1 MGFTDLGIISSLIGG
16 GMGLIN
22 QNKAIKAQQKM
33 QEQAQQ
39 YGREMAEQQNQ
50 YELDRMRLS
59 YDYNKMAADYSQQ
72 LAKDMWNYTGY
83 ENQKKQM
90 EAAGLNPAL
99 MYGSGG
105 GGGQSTN
112 GGNMSAPNTIQPMA
126 VQVALQAEQQK
137 AQIELTKAQT
147 NNIKAQTMK
156 TASTEMANSALDI
169 VSKLISNKAGV
180 VNTRKAEEEINN
192 IKLTNE
198 QINENVTKL
207 KNENKILEFENWLN
221 DIKKN
226 AAHVLD
232 NGTRISFEELFRSK
246 ELQGLQTELKELGY
260 RWDKADFDQNVVM
273 GLFNNLQAIVEG
285 QTDGYK
291 INTKKYEE
299 MDWNL
304 KNDKAFGDLL
314 DNLGAD
320 SKFSKL
326 LLGIIRYFA
335 RK

>member
-1 MGFTDLGIISSLIGG
+1 MGFTDFGIISSILGG
-16 GMGLIN
+16 GLGLIS

-156 TASTEMANSALDI
+156 TASTEMANSALEI
-169 VSKLISNKAGV
+169 VSKLINNKVGE
-180 VNTRKAEEEINN
+180 VNTKKAEEEINQ

-198 QINENVTKL
+198 QINENVNKL

-232 NGTRISFEELFRSK
+232 NGTRISFEQLFKSK

-260 RWDKADFDQNVVM
+260 RYDKADFDQNVIM

-291 INTKKYEE
+291 INSKKYEE

-314 DNLGAD
+314 NSLGAD
-320 SKFSKL
+320 NKFSKL
-326 LLGIIRYFA
+326 ILGIIRYFA

>member
-1 MGFTDLGIISSLIGG
+1 MGFTDFGIFSTLLGG
-16 GMGLIN
+16 GLGLITQN
-22 QNKAIKAQQKM
+22 QALKAQQQM
-33 QEQAQQ
+33 QEQAQE

-50 YELDRMRLS
+50 YELDRMKLS
-59 YDYNKMAADYSQQ
+59 YDYNKMAADYSQK
-72 LAKDMWNYTGY
+72 LAKEMWNYTGY
-83 ENQKKQM
+83 SNQKKQM
-90 EAAGLNPAL
+90 EEAGLNPAL
-99 MYGSGG
+99 MYGGGG
-105 GGGQSTN
+105 GGGQTSS
-112 GGNMSAPNTIQPMA
+112 GGSMSAPNTLQPMA

-156 TASTEMANSALDI
+156 TATTDMANSALDI
-169 VSKLISNKAGV
+169 VGKLISNKSGE
-180 VNTRKAEEEINN
+180 VNTKKAEEEISQ

-198 QINENVTKL
+198 QISEGVTKL
-207 KNENKILEFENWLN
+207 KNENKLLDFENWIN

-226 AAHVLD
+226 AAHVLE
-232 NGTRISFEELFRSK
+232 NGARVTFEELFRSK
-246 ELQGLQTELKELGY
+246 ELKGLQTELKELGY

-314 DNLGAD
+314 NSLGAD

-335 RK
+335 NK